1 MLPLPAIRPISDL
14 RTDLNGVCEDACES
28 QQPIFMTKNGKATL
42 VVMDA
47 DAFDEEMSV
56 HQAVYDREARVFRAI
71 MRGREDELAGR
82 VRTLKDARADARALR
97 ETRHG

>member
-42 VVMDA
+42 VVMDCEA
-47 DAFDEEMSV
+47 YERQRQHDRYVMKM
-56 HQAVYDREARVFRAI
+56 REAEIEAQYHP
-71 MRGREDELAGR
+71 ESLALGEVGER
-82 VRTLKDARADARALR
+82 MERIFATWGV
-97 ETRHG
+97 